1 MKQEEIKITYAKEK
15 KRGAVLKV
23 IGVGG
28 GGGNAIN
35 RMIEEGLQG
44 VEFVAV
50 NTDIQDLANIKPPG
64 MGLQI
69 GEKITKGLGV
79 GSNAEMGMQAA
90 LENTE
95 SIIEM
100 LEGANMVFI
109 TAGMGGGTGTGAS
122 QVIANHSSS
131 MGILTVAVVTK
142 PFDFEGNT
150 RVQVAEDGIKALK
163 ECVDAVI
170 VIPNQKLFE
179 LEDADISYK
188 DAYKKVDEILLK
200 AVRGIS
206 DIINNPGYQN
216 VDFADVKAVMTERG
230 MTLMG
235 TGEASGDGRAEEATR
250 KALTSPLLDD
260 VSIHGATGILY
271 NITSSSNLSLKEIG
285 RVAEIIKANASPDA
299 KIKFGIVDS
308 ESMGEMLR
316 VTVIATGFKE
326 GGKRPS
332 TRPMARAVLNINTPT
347 PNYAGSRSESFSV
360 REKTS
365 PNLFES
371 SQPQPQQP
379 AHRQPT
385 PSPEEENHGYFL
397 GSPIE
402 AKPATNIT
410 GYVNEATIPSMLQDP
425 ESVDDLLD
433 VPSFQRP
440 KITERR

>member
-1 MKQEEIKITYAKEK
+1 MREDIKITYAKEK
-15 KRGAVLKV
+15 KKSGAVLKV

-28 GGGNAIN
+28 GGGNAVN

-44 VEFVAV
+44 VEFIAI
-50 NTDIQDLANIKPPG
+50 NTDIQDLDNIMEPAET
-64 MGLQI
+64 LQI

-79 GSNAEMGMQAA
+79 GSNSEMGMQAA

-95 SIIEM
+95 SIIEV

-131 MGILTVAVVTK
+131 MGILTVAIVTK
-142 PFDFEGNT
+142 PFEFEGNS
-150 RVQVAEDGIKALK
+150 RMVVAEEGVKALR
-163 ECVDAVI
+163 ESVDAII

-179 LEDADISYK
+179 LEDADLSYK

-216 VDFADVKAVMTERG
+216 VDFADVKAVMQEKG

-235 TGEASGDGRAEEATR
+235 TGDARGENRAEEAAH
-250 KALTSPLLDD
+250 KALSSPLLDNI
-260 VSIHGATGILY
+260 SIHGATGVLY
-271 NITSSSNLSLKEIG
+271 NITAASNLTLKEIG
-285 RVAEIIKANASPDA
+285 IIAEVIKSNASPDA
-299 KIKFGIVDS
+299 RIKFGIVDD
-308 ESMGEMLR
+308 ESMGDVLR

-326 GGKRPS
+326 GQNRPI
-332 TRPMARAVLNINTPT
+332 TRSMARSVARINTPT
-347 PNYAGSRSESFSV
+347 PPPPVIPEREPIESKS
-360 REKTS
+360 
-365 PNLFES
+365 LFE
-371 SQPQPQQP
+371 
-379 AHRQPT
+379 
-385 PSPEEENHGYFL
+385 EGNNGYYL
-397 GSPIE
+397 GSPKMS
-402 AKPATNIT
+402 KPTNIT
-410 GYVNEATIPSMLQDP
+410 GYVNESSIPSMMNDP

-440 KITERR
+440 KYSGRR